1 MKMTVLEYLQQDG
14 KSPYQRWFDQLPA
27 QAAAKVATA
36 KVRMELGNISAIKWF
51 DGIGEYR
58 IHWGP
63 ELRIYLAQDG
73 EKIILLLGGGDKST
87 QRRDIARAKE
97 CWSDYRARKT
107 NRL

>member
-36 KVRMELGNISAIKWF
+36 KVRMELGNICAIKWF
-51 DGIGEYR
+51 DGSGEYR

-63 ELRIYLAQDG
+63 GLRIYLARDG
-73 EKIILLLGGGDKST
+73 ENIILLPGGGDKST

-97 CWSDYRARKT
+97 HWSYYRARKT

>member
-36 KVRMELGNISAIKWF
+36 KVRMELGNICAIKWF

-63 ELRIYLAQDG
+63 GLRIYLARDG
-73 EKIILLLGGGDKST
+73 ENIILLLGGGDKST

-97 CWSDYRARKT
+97 HWSDYRARKT